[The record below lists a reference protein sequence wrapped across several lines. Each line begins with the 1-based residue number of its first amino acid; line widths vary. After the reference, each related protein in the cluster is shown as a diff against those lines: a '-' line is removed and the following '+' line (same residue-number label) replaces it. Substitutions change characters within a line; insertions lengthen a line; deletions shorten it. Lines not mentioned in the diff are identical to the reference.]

1 MFILLK
7 MSQYKSEEEVNV
19 LYLAQNIRFTSL
31 TDRANDFFIFS
42 VEIMSCTSK
51 KLVWTQLFYFY
62 HTFFFFLSQLARP
75 CDWSQTFNQ
84 GLIDLFQEKHWK
96 HIFELNFLRGSL
108 RVHIRSDVFPHP
120 RILHRSLSSTQAGQ
134 VGRCPV
140 SRVSDRYDG
149 GGEAASAPRA
159 SA

>member
-42 VEIMSCTSK
+42 VEIISCTSK
-51 KLVWTQLFYFY
+51 KLVWTQLFL
-62 HTFFFFLSQLARP
+62 FLSQLARP

-84 GLIDLFQEKHWK
+84 GLIDLFQEKSWK
-96 HIFELNFLRGSL
+96 HTFELNFLRGSL